1 MKLRVNG
8 ILNGLEKR
16 GLLFANTAAA
26 GGTLPLNSTIL
37 IIYSSHMNNI
47 NLLLH
52 SVDISL
58 TKKDCKP
65 REG

>member
-8 ILNGLEKR
+8 ILNGMEKR

-26 GGTLPLNSTIL
+26 GGI
-37 IIYSSHMNNI
+37 I

-52 SVDISL
+52 NTAHNLIIL
-58 TKKDCKP
+58 I
-65 REG
+65 E